1 MRLTITAL
9 TLLASLPAVAA
20 PLSYNRDVRPI
31 LAENCFSCHG
41 PDKNAREA
49 KLRLDIRADALASKA
64 FVPGDPEES
73 EIIHRIYTEDTEE
86 IMPPPESHRVL
97 TSTQK
102 KILSEWVEQGA
113 EYEPHWAYLV
123 PKRPEVPKV
132 GATHPIDNFILAGM
146 PEASR
151 KLSPRADTD
160 TLRKRISF
168 DLTGL
173 PASFEE
179 IEKSNAQSSID
190 HFLSSP
196 HFGERMA
203 VMWLDL
209 ARYADSHGY
218 HSDKT
223 WSMTP
228 YRDYVIR
235 AFNSNKPYDT
245 FIVEQLAGDLLEKPT
260 TEQYVATGFNRVN
273 QLSEEGGIQDAEY
286 IAKYYAERVRTTS
299 VAFLGSTMGCSECH
313 DHKFDPF
320 TAKDFYSM
328 EAFFSD
334 IYEKGAYNGDGR
346 YNAGADI
353 KNYPGFKLDKW
364 GPALDVP
371 EPRDTNELTRI
382 EKEKRLLE
390 KELEVTGPGLE
401 KEFLTWLDDLR
412 AKISA
417 SKPKD
422 LTILDDNELPLEN
435 VQTVTD
441 NVHSGK
447 IARRQTSNGL
457 VQHIV
462 DASSKPVSLG
472 NGEQLFAHVWLD
484 PNNPPRQIML
494 QFNADNSWE
503 HRVWWGEDLIPYGKG
518 SNGPDHHRGGD
529 LPALGKWVRIEV
541 SAEKV
546 GLPAGTKITQLAYTQ
561 HGGTVLWDL
570 AGRTTSDASSALAG
584 IPDNLRKQLLAGESK
599 KLGASIRE
607 PLLNHFRTVA
617 PSLQP
622 VRDKI
627 AKLDQQAKGAMGST
641 RMTLVTLSTN
651 PREIRILPRGD
662 WMDRSGPVV
671 EPALPAFLAG
681 GKQESKSSGDRLTRL
696 DLAQWIASKDNP
708 LTARAFVNRVWALFL
723 GTGLSRDLQDLGNQG
738 QWPTHPELLDWLA
751 VEFMESDWDIK
762 YLVKLILTSETYQQS
777 SNASRDL
784 TGSDP
789 YNKLYARQNARR
801 LPAEFIRDNALA
813 VSGLLNP
820 MIGGASA
827 RPYQPAGYYR
837 ELNFPKRTY
846 KQDNNQ
852 NQYRRGVYMHWQRSF
867 LHPMLVAFD
876 APPREECTASRESSN
891 TPQQA
896 LNLLN
901 DPTFVEAARVL
912 AEKLTGDSRPF
923 DERLELGF
931 QALLQRKPHAEEHK
945 LLKALYDRQL
955 KRYIQSPQEANAL
968 LKVGLHP
975 AGREAN
981 PMDLAAFTSVTRALL
996 NLHETI
1002 TRY

>member
-9 TLLASLPAVAA
+9 IFLGSLPGVTA

-49 KLRLDIRADALASKA
+49 KLRLDVRADALAAEA
-64 FVPGDPEES
+64 FVPGDPSKS
-73 EIIHRIYTEDTEE
+73 EIIHRLHTKDPEE

-97 TSTQK
+97 TSAQK
-102 KILSEWVEQGA
+102 KILSDWVTQGA
-113 EYEPHWAYLV
+113 EYEPHWAYIV
-123 PKRPEVPKV
+123 PKRPNVPEM
-132 GATHPIDNFILAGM
+132 GASHPVDNFILAGM
-146 PEASR
+146 AEGSR
-151 KLSPRADTD
+151 KLSARADKD

-173 PASFEE
+173 PASLHE
-179 IEKSNAQSSID
+179 IETLNVQSSID
-190 HFLSSP
+190 HLLSSP

-223 WSMTP
+223 WSVTP

-235 AFNSNKPYDT
+235 AFNHNKPYDT
-245 FIVEQLAGDLLEKPT
+245 FIVEQLAGDLLKKPT

-273 QLSEEGGIQDAEY
+273 QVSEEGGIQDAEY

-346 YNAGADI
+346 YNPGADI
-353 KNYPGFKLDKW
+353 KKYPGFKLDKW

-371 EPRDTNELTRI
+371 EPKNTDELTRI
-382 EKEKRLLE
+382 EAEKNTLE
-390 KELEVTGPGLE
+390 KELEVTGPQLE
-401 KEFLTWLDDLR
+401 KDFLAWIKNLR
-412 AKISA
+412 GKISA
-417 SKPKD
+417 NTPKD
-422 LTILDDNELPLEN
+422 LPILDDNELPLEG
-435 VQTVTD
+435 VQTVTE

-447 IARRQTSNGL
+447 VARRQTSSGL

-462 DASSKPVSLG
+462 NAGSKPISLG
-472 NGEQLFAHVWLD
+472 DGEQLFAYVWLN
-484 PNNPPRQIML
+484 PKNPPRQIML
-494 QFNADNSWE
+494 QFNAENSWE
-503 HRVWWGEDLIPYGKG
+503 HRAWWGEDLIPYGRG
-518 SNGPDHHRGGD
+518 SNGPDHHRAGD
-529 LPALGKWVRIEV
+529 LPATGKWVRIEV

-561 HGGTVLWDL
+561 HAGEVLWDL
-570 AGRTTSDASSALAG
+570 AGRTTSDAGAALAG
-584 IPDNLRKQLLAGESK
+584 IPENLRKQLLAAGNK
-599 KLGASIRE
+599 KIDAELRG
-607 PLLNHFRTVA
+607 PLMDHFRTIA

-627 AKLDQQAKGAMGST
+627 AKLDQQAKGSMGST
-641 RMTLVTLSTN
+641 RMTLVTLSAN

-671 EPALPAFLAG
+671 EPALPDFLATDAQKIKPG
-681 GKQESKSSGDRLTRL
+681 QDRLTRL

-708 LTARAFVNRVWALFL
+708 LTARALVNRVWALFL

-751 VEFMESDWDIK
+751 VEFMESDWNIK
-762 YLVKLILTSETYQQS
+762 HLVKLILTSETYQQS
-777 SNASRDL
+777 SNASRDM

-789 YNKLYARQNARR
+789 YNLLYSRQNSRR

-846 KQDNNQ
+846 KQHNDQ
-852 NQYRRGVYMHWQRSF
+852 SQYRRGVYMHWQRSF

-876 APPREECTASRESSN
+876 APPREECTASRETSN

-923 DERLELGF
+923 NERLEMGF
-931 QALLQRKPHAEEHK
+931 QQLLQRKPHPEESK
-945 LLKALYDRQL
+945 LLKELYDRQL
-955 KRYIQSPQEANAL
+955 KRYIQSPEEANAL
-968 LKVGLHP
+968 LKVGLHT

>member
-1 MRLTITAL
+1 MRFTITAL
-9 TLLASLPAVAA
+9 IFLGSLPALTA

-49 KLRLDIRADALASKA
+49 KLRLDVREDALASGA
-64 FVPGDPEES
+64 LVPGDPGES
-73 EIIHRIYTEDTEE
+73 EIIHRLYTEDAEE

-97 TSTQK
+97 TSAQK
-102 KILSEWVEQGA
+102 KILSDWVKQGA
-113 EYEPHWAYLV
+113 EYEPHWAYIV
-123 PKRPEVPKV
+123 PRRPKV
-132 GATHPIDNFILAGM
+132 PGMGASHPIDNFILAGM
-146 PEASR
+146 PKGSR
-151 KLSPRADTD
+151 KLSPRANME
-160 TLRKRISF
+160 TLRKRISL

-173 PASFEE
+173 PASFHDTQ
-179 IEKSNAQSSID
+179 NADVHSSID
-190 HFLSSP
+190 HYLSSP

-235 AFNSNKPYDT
+235 AFNRNKPYDT
-245 FIVEQLAGDLLEKPT
+245 FIVEQLAGDLLDKPT
-260 TEQYVATGFNRVN
+260 IEQYVATGFNRVN

-346 YNAGADI
+346 YNSGADI
-353 KNYPGFKLDKW
+353 KKYPGFKLDKW

-371 EPRDTNELTRI
+371 EPADKDELTRI
-382 EKEKRLLE
+382 ENEKRVLE
-390 KELEVTGPGLE
+390 KELEATAPGLE
-401 KEFLTWLDDLR
+401 KEFLAWIRDLR

-422 LTILDDNELPLEN
+422 IAILDDSELPLGS
-435 VQTVTD
+435 VQTVTA

-447 IARRQTSNGL
+447 IARRQASAGL

-462 DASSKPVSLG
+462 DASSKPITLG
-472 NGEQLFAHVWLD
+472 NGEQLFAYVWLD
-484 PNNPPRQIML
+484 PKNPPRQIML
-494 QFNADNSWE
+494 QFNANNTWE
-503 HRVWWGEDLIPYGKG
+503 HRAWWGEDLIPYGKG
-518 SNGPDHHRGGD
+518 SNGPNHHRGGD
-529 LPALGKWVRIEV
+529 LPPTGKWVRIEI

-546 GLPAGTKITQLAYTQ
+546 GLPAGTKVSQLAYTQ

-570 AGRTTSDASSALAG
+570 SGRATSDASAALAG
-584 IPDNLRKQLLAGESK
+584 VPDNLRKHLLEAGNSNLDA
-599 KLGASIRE
+599 KLRG
-607 PLLNHFRTVA
+607 PLLDHFRTIA

-627 AKLDQQAKGAMGST
+627 AKLDQRAKGSMGST

-671 EPALPAFLAG
+671 EPALPAFLTS
-681 GKQESKSSGDRLTRL
+681 ESQQSKPDQGRLTRL
-696 DLAQWIASKDNP
+696 DLAQWISSKDNP

-762 YLVKLILTSETYQQS
+762 HLVKLILTSETYQQS
-777 SNASRDL
+777 SNAPRDL

-789 YNKLYARQNARR
+789 YNSLYARQNARR

-820 MIGGASA
+820 TIGGASA

-846 KQDNNQ
+846 KQHNDQ

-912 AEKLTGDSRPF
+912 AENLTGDSRPF
-923 DERLELGF
+923 EERLALGF
-931 QALLQRKPHAEEHK
+931 QKLLQRKPHPEESK
-945 LLKALYDRQL
+945 ILKALYDRQL
-955 KRYIQSPQEANAL
+955 KRYIQSPQEANEL

-975 AGREAN
+975 AGKEAN

>member
-1 MRLTITAL
+1 MRLTITAV
-9 TLLASLPAVAA
+9 LLYGSLPALTA

-31 LAENCFSCHG
+31 LAENCFACHG
-41 PDKNAREA
+41 PDKNARKA
-49 KLRLDIRADALASKA
+49 NLRLDIREDALRKEA
-64 FVPGDPEES
+64 FVPGDPDDS
-73 EIIHRIYTEDTEE
+73 ELVFRINTDDDEDL
-86 IMPPPESHRVL
+86 MPPRDSHKSL
-97 TSTQK
+97 TSAQK
-102 KILSEWVEQGA
+102 KILAEWIQQGA
-113 EYEPHWAYLV
+113 EYESHWAYIV
-123 PKRPEVPKV
+123 PKRPGVPEM
-132 GATHPIDNFILAGM
+132 GAKHPIDNFILSGM
-146 PEASR
+146 PAGKR
-151 KLSPRADTD
+151 KLLPRANAN
-160 TLRKRISF
+160 TLAKRLSF

-173 PASFEE
+173 PVSFNKIDPSD
-179 IEKSNAQSSID
+179 IESAID
-190 HFLSSP
+190 EFMASP
-196 HFGERMA
+196 HYGERMA

-235 AFNSNKPYDT
+235 AFNRNKPYNT
-245 FIVEQLAGDLLEKPT
+245 FIIEQLAGDLLENPT
-260 TEQYVATGFNRVN
+260 TEHYVATGFNRVN
-273 QLSEEGGIQDAEY
+273 QVSEEGGIQDAEY

-299 VAFLGSTMGCSECH
+299 VAFLGATMGCSECH

-346 YNAGADI
+346 YNPGSDI
-353 KNYPGFKLDKW
+353 KKYPGFKLDKW

-371 EPRDTNELTRI
+371 EPDKTDELARI
-382 EKEKRLLE
+382 EKEKRGLQE
-390 KELEVTGPGLE
+390 ELKKDSPELE
-401 KEFLTWLDDLR
+401 KEFLKWVRDL
-412 AKISA
+412 KGKLA
-417 SKPKD
+417 SNQPQD
-422 LTILDDNELPLEN
+422 ITILDDQELPLPQ

-447 IARRQTSNGL
+447 IARRQENAGL

-462 DASSKPVSLG
+462 DASKKPVTLG
-472 NGEQLFAHVWLD
+472 AGEYLFAYVWLD
-484 PNNPPRQIML
+484 PKNPPRQIML

-503 HRVWWGEDLIPYGKG
+503 HRAWWGEDLIPYGKG
-518 SNGPDHHRGGD
+518 SNGANHHKAGA
-529 LPALGKWVRIEV
+529 LPAPGKWARIEI

-546 GLPAGTKITQLAYTQ
+546 GLPAGKKITQLAYTQ
-561 HGGTVLWDL
+561 HGGAVLWDL
-570 AGRTTSDASSALAG
+570 AGHTSSDASAALAG
-584 IPDNLRKQLLAGESK
+584 LPDDVRKQLLAEKGQK
-599 KLGASIRE
+599 VDPKLRG
-607 PLLNHFRTVA
+607 PLLTHFRTIA
-617 PSLQP
+617 ASLQP
-622 VRDKI
+622 IRDKI
-627 AKLDQQAKGAMGST
+627 TRLDQQAQGAKGTT

-651 PREIRILPRGD
+651 PREIRILPRGN
-662 WMDRSGPVV
+662 WMDRTGPVV
-671 EPALPAFLAG
+671 LPALPAFLTVAG
-681 GKQESKSSGDRLTRL
+681 KKPQPSETRLNRL
-696 DLAQWIASKDNP
+696 DLARWIASTKNP

-751 VEFMESDWDIK
+751 VEFMESGWDVK
-762 YLVKLILTSETYQQS
+762 HLVKLILTSQTYQQS
-777 SNASRDL
+777 SNASADL
-784 TGSDP
+784 TASDP
-789 YNKLYARQNARR
+789 YNRLYARQNSRR
-801 LPAEFIRDNALA
+801 LPAEFVRDNALA

-820 MIGGASA
+820 RIGGASS

-846 KQDNNQ
+846 KHHNDD

-912 AEKLTGDSRPF
+912 AERLTGDSRPF
-923 DERLELGF
+923 AERLELAF
-931 QALLQRKPHAEEHK
+931 QQLLQRNPYPEEAK
-945 LLKALYDRQL
+945 LLKDLYDRQL
-955 KRYIQSPQEANAL
+955 KRYLKSPQDANAL
-968 LKVGLHP
+968 LKVGLRP
-975 AGREAN
+975 AGKEAN
-981 PMDLAAFTSVTRALL
+981 PMDLAAFTAVTRALL